1 MCRRY
6 GPISQFF
13 VDGNK
18 DPTAV
23 DMHYLFDSWFDTI
36 HQLQPNANIFSD
48 DGPDVRWVGNE
59 AGAAGT
65 TSWSM
70 MNRSLV
76 TIGGAFE
83 EYVSFSCIF

>member
-1 MCRRY
+1 M
-6 GPISQFF
+6 
-13 VDGNK
+13 DGNK
-18 DPTAV
+18 DPAAV
-23 DMHYLFDSWFDTI
+23 DMRYLFDSWFDTI

-59 AGAAGT
+59 AGVAGT

-76 TIGGAFE
+76 TIGGPFE
-83 EYVSFSCIF
+83 EYVSFCTL

>member
-1 MCRRY
+1 MSQVYYCFDRRY

-18 DPTAV
+18 DPSSK
-23 DMHYLFDSWFDTI
+23 DMYYLFDAWFALI
-36 HQLQPNANIFSD
+36 HQMQPNANIFSD

-59 AGAAGT
+59 AGEAGT

-70 MNRSLV
+70 MNRSMV
-76 TIGGAFE
+76 TIGGPFE
-83 EYVSFSCIF
+83 E